1 MKWIDSY
8 KYGNRYKMSFDNIY
22 QTVNGFLPSGFEWLG
37 FIIASLTLAFIVINA
52 VVMSGAFY
60 TWFERRVL
68 GKFQSRLGPNRWG
81 PFGLF
86 QPFADLIKLISK
98 EDIVPKEADQPVFH
112 IAPMFLAV
120 PALLVFAVIPFG
132 DNSFL
137 GKMNVGVLFIIGIIC
152 RTPII

>member
-1 MKWIDSY
+1 
-8 KYGNRYKMSFDNIY
+8 MSFDNIY

-81 PFGLF
+81 PFGLL
-86 QPFADLIKLISK
+86 QPIADVIKAIFLIVLLKKRKI
-98 EDIVPKEADQPVFH
+98 
-112 IAPMFLAV
+112 FLFMIYY
-120 PALLVFAVIPFG
+120 LHKKHF
-132 DNSFL
+132 S
-137 GKMNVGVLFIIGIIC
+137 
-152 RTPII
+152 